1 MFRIVRLVLKSD
13 SCRECNDIIGMGISL
28 NRFYFCIHLDMVSTM
43 ITPLP
48 NILYSSIPV
57 DMNNQYSRY

>member
-1 MFRIVRLVLKSD
+1 MFRIVRLALKPD

-28 NRFYFCIHLDMVSTM
+28 DRFLFSFDMVSTM

-48 NILYSSIPV
+48 NIQYSSIPV
-57 DMNNQYSRY
+57 DTNNQYGRY